1 MYPIFNCE
9 QAEWQRDATVS
20 LAHVQKTTG
29 ERNYN
34 IWMSICLSLEWFL
47 SGYYRLQ
54 LFQLVGKN
62 KKMPCCEKE
71 NIQVKVIQKL
81 GSKCKDLPQMSQI
94 ISLII
99 FTTLLLS
106 GTFSSLPSHQVRT
119 TNFSSA
125 AVIYLIDTV
134 FFFSFAIF
142 NFGASYYTQKIR
154 RKMNSELPELT
165 FVAKALI
172 LIFRDF
178 GTALI
183 FLISYLRAQFAIK
196 V

>member
-1 MYPIFNCE
+1 MQRFTTDESNHLFN
-9 QAEWQRDATVS
+9 
-20 LAHVQKTTG
+20 HI
-29 ERNYN
+29 YN
-34 IWMSICLSLEWFL
+34 IVIVWYFFIVAFSL
-47 SGYYRLQ
+47 GA
-54 LFQLVGKN
+54 
-62 KKMPCCEKE
+62 
-71 NIQVKVIQKL
+71 I
-81 GSKCKDLPQMSQI
+81 
-94 ISLII
+94 
-99 FTTLLLS
+99 
-106 GTFSSLPSHQVRT
+106 T

-183 FLISYLRAQFAIK
+183 FLISYLRE
-196 V
+196 